1 MKIIDIPDA
10 LRVTS
15 ELVGGSRSRPQ
26 ATYPHSTRTSAPQ
39 IQPLAPVRR
48 SLRRRPSR
56 RAEARRTGGLEIEGI
71 VLGLVMGMLNFT
83 TIVLFPTLAT

>member
-10 LRVTS
+10 LRMTS
-15 ELVGGSRSRPQ
+15 ELVGGIEIETAGNLS
-26 ATYPHSTRTSAPQ
+26 HSTRTSALQ

-71 VLGLVMGMLNFT
+71 VPVW
-83 TIVLFPTLAT
+83 